1 MPKRISPPFTPCG
14 TSRGTVKTSQL
25 VFLLMSNRKLNGRPP
40 MPEGKR
46 EFRIT
51 ARFTEDEYKVI
62 EEMEKT
68 LGVNKT
74 EIVRSRLLQNSTAI
88 MVNAKD
94 LIRELE
100 LIGTELGRSGNNINQ
115 LAHYAN
121 ILELRGAGSI
131 RLVEQFNLLFERHLE
146 QRRELDTALRKII
159 RIMGH

>member
-1 MPKRISPPFTPCG
+1 M
-14 TSRGTVKTSQL
+14 
-25 VFLLMSNRKLNGRPP
+25 NRRARRTLGRPP
-40 MPEGKR
+40 LPEGKR

-51 ARFTEDEYKVI
+51 ARFTADEYKVI

-121 ILELRGAGSI
+121 ILELRSAGSI

-146 QRRELDTALRKII
+146 QRRELDTALRKVI

>member
-1 MPKRISPPFTPCG
+1 
-14 TSRGTVKTSQL
+14 
-25 VFLLMSNRKLNGRPP
+25 MSNRKLNGRPP

-46 EFRIT
+46 DFRIT
-51 ARFTEDEYKVI
+51 ARFTVDEYKII
-62 EEMEKT
+62 EEMERT

-74 EIVRSRLLQNSTAI
+74 EIVRSRLLQNSAAI

-94 LIRELE
+94 LIRELD

-121 ILELRGAGSI
+121 LLIQKSVGSI
-131 RLVEQFNLLFERHLE
+131 RVIEHFNGLFEQHLA
-146 QRRELDTALRKII
+146 QRKELDTSLRKII